1 MTSLACRGRD
11 IAGNRMPDRIAVN
24 AVARL
29 GAHQATMRP
38 QPGLGKPLR
47 VERAAIPATPDR
59 GFDKSIGRIQAT
71 PRA

>member
-11 IAGNRMPDRIAVN
+11 IADNRMPDRIAVN
-24 AVARL
+24 AVARFC
-29 GAHQATMRP
+29 AHRPTMRP
-38 QPGLGKPLR
+38 QPGFGKPLR

>member
-1 MTSLACRGRD
+1 MTSHACRERH
-11 IAGNRMPDRIAVN
+11 ITGNRMLDRIAVN
-24 AVARL
+24 AVARFC
-29 GAHQATMRP
+29 AHRLTMRP